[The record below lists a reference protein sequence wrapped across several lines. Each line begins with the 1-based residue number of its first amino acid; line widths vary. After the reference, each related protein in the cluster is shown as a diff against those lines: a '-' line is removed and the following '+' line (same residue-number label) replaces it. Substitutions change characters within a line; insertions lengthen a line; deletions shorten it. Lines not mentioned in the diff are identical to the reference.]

1 MFTGELFVEKMKES
15 AEALGTTVGKLES
28 TIDEYFE
35 RFIANPDKYKDQKDK
50 LEALAAGGIAS
61 GKIDEARKLAK
72 SVKAYEFL

>member
-15 AEALGTTVGKLES
+15 ADAFGTTVGKLEA

-35 RFIANPDKYKDQKDK
+35 RFIANPDKYQGNREK
-50 LEALAAGGIAS
+50 LETLADGGIHS
-61 GKIDEARKLAK
+61 NKIDEARELAK